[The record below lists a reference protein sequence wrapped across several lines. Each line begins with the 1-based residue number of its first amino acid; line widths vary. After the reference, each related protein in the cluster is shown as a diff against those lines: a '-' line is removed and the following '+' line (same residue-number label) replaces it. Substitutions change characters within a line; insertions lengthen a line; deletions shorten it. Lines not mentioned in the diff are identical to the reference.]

1 MAIDAN
7 LTTRGGNSMDTAGMH
22 LKVFLGLAF
31 ERALGWLAFKARV
44 K

>member
-1 MAIDAN
+1 
-7 LTTRGGNSMDTAGMH
+7 MDTAGMH
-22 LKVFLGLAF
+22 LKVFLDLTF